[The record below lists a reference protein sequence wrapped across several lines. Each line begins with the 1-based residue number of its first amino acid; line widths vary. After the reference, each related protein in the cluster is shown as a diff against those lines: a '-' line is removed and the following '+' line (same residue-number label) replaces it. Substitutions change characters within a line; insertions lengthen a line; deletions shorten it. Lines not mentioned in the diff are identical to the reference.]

1 MKRVQTSE
9 TTRAQRLHIGLFGR
23 CNAGKSTLCNALSG
37 QHVALVSPLPG
48 TTTDPVEKVMEMA
61 PLGPVVL
68 HDTAGLDD
76 TSSLGRERVQRTLA
90 ELKSVDLALLVLEE
104 CEFGQAEETAI
115 HTFEAERLPFAIVC
129 SLRHPLLPG
138 DHERMAKITEVLRTQ
153 KTFGGIA
160 PVWLEDNAWQGL
172 EEVRRLVAAL
182 APRDREPAML
192 QDLLPERN
200 GRLVLVCPQ
209 DSGAPRGRLIM
220 PQVQAIRDA
229 LDGRALCLVVTDEQV
244 NEALQVFDMAPD
256 LVVCDSQ
263 VVRKVAACTPEQVPF
278 TTFSILMARM
288 KGDLESLA
296 TGAAALLDL
305 HPKDTV
311 IIQEA
316 CSHHAQKDDIGRV
329 QIPRL
334 LAKLAGGPVNCP
346 VLAGRSWSEY
356 DGTARAIVH
365 CGACTLTRREMNARL
380 AEARE
385 RGIPMTNYGM
395 ALSLGSGLLQRTLA
409 PFPQALAA
417 WQRAR
422 AHA

>member
-129 SLRHPLLPG
+129 SLRHPPLPR

-160 PVWLEDNAWQGL
+160 PVWLEDNAWQRL

-200 GRLVLVCPQ
+200 GRLVLV
-209 DSGAPRGRLIM
+209 
-220 PQVQAIRDA
+220 
-229 LDGRALCLVVTDEQV
+229 
-244 NEALQVFDMAPD
+244 
-256 LVVCDSQ
+256 
-263 VVRKVAACTPEQVPF
+263 
-278 TTFSILMARM
+278 
-288 KGDLESLA
+288 
-296 TGAAALLDL
+296 
-305 HPKDTV
+305 
-311 IIQEA
+311 
-316 CSHHAQKDDIGRV
+316 
-329 QIPRL
+329 
-334 LAKLAGGPVNCP
+334 
-346 VLAGRSWSEY
+346 
-356 DGTARAIVH
+356 
-365 CGACTLTRREMNARL
+365 
-380 AEARE
+380 
-385 RGIPMTNYGM
+385 
-395 ALSLGSGLLQRTLA
+395 
-409 PFPQALAA
+409 
-417 WQRAR
+417 
-422 AHA
+422 